1 MFQCYLFIVFIL
13 YLQGPQM
20 FRPVFSEFSIFVVPN
35 FYNYISKTWYF
46 IQISEICLQS
56 IVLQVY

>member
-20 FRPVFSEFSIFVVPN
+20 FRPVFSKFSIFVVHN
-35 FYNYISKTWYF
+35 FYNNISKTWYF
-46 IQISEICLQS
+46 LQISEIHL
-56 IVLQVY
+56 